1 MSGKK
6 SVGIEELCADL
17 EKNYKGATFC
27 DCRKNYRVKDIDTGT
42 TDAILKK
49 LNGFLKERDVKII
62 FLVAEEIDG

>member
-6 SVGIEELCADL
+6 FVGIDELCAEL
-17 EKNYKGATFC
+17 REKYKGATFC

-49 LNGFLKERDVKII
+49 LDGLFNKRDVKII
-62 FLVAEEIDG
+62 FLVAEEN